1 MIPHNSRGCYPAPI
15 RIPPA
20 ARGSSL
26 NRTTPPKCLLA
37 AETPYITCANT
48 HTNSESQCPEFEIDG
63 HEMREPSGAGLRKSL
78 YSQRMLPACRHLWR
92 RQHPAPASVPRR
104 GKAHSTPSPLGDG
117 AAGRAWITVRA
128 STFRALATAHLRCS
142 SRASRSPRERRSLSP
157 QRGPARPPPATT
169 AVPRPR
175 LPSTA
180 RQPYQ
185 GAPARSRRRWAARRP
200 PWPHSAARR
209 ARTRRPPGVPR
220 GGAHRCAAK
229 PPRLRE
235 PE

>member
-1 MIPHNSRGCYPAPI
+1 
-15 RIPPA
+15 
-20 ARGSSL
+20 
-26 NRTTPPKCLLA
+26 
-37 AETPYITCANT
+37 
-48 HTNSESQCPEFEIDG
+48 
-63 HEMREPSGAGLRKSL
+63 MREPSGAGLRKSL

-175 LPSTA
+175 LPAHGTPAVPGRTSPQQTA
-180 RQPYQ
+180 MG
-185 GAPARSRRRWAARRP
+185 GAAAAMAAFSGPPRSYKTASERPAR
-200 PWPHSAARR
+200 RR
-209 ARTRRPPGVPR
+209 ASLRGPSRSGSRSPNERRYRCR
-220 GGAHRCAAK
+220 GGG
-229 PPRLRE
+229 
-235 PE
+235 

>member
-1 MIPHNSRGCYPAPI
+1 
-15 RIPPA
+15 
-20 ARGSSL
+20 
-26 NRTTPPKCLLA
+26 
-37 AETPYITCANT
+37 
-48 HTNSESQCPEFEIDG
+48 
-63 HEMREPSGAGLRKSL
+63 MREPSGAGLRKSL

-175 LPSTA
+175 LPAHGTPAVPGRTSPQQTA
-180 RQPYQ
+180 MGGAAAAMAAFSGPPRSYTTASRRPARRRASLRGQA
-185 GAPARSRRRWAARRP
+185 APAPGARMSADIGAGAAADPQPESRRAVRFAGKSGLGMAAG
-200 PWPHSAARR
+200 
-209 ARTRRPPGVPR
+209 T
-220 GGAHRCAAK
+220 
-229 PPRLRE
+229 
-235 PE
+235 

>member
-1 MIPHNSRGCYPAPI
+1 
-15 RIPPA
+15 
-20 ARGSSL
+20 
-26 NRTTPPKCLLA
+26 
-37 AETPYITCANT
+37 
-48 HTNSESQCPEFEIDG
+48 
-63 HEMREPSGAGLRKSL
+63 MREPSGAGLRKSL

-157 QRGPARPPPATT
+157 QRGPTRPPPATT

-200 PWPHSAARR
+200 PWPRSAASR
-209 ARTRRPPGVPR
+209 ARTRRPPSAPR
-220 GGAHRCAAK
+220 GGAHRCTAQAA
-229 PPRLRE
+229 PAPGAE
-235 PE
+235 CAPISGTGAGPDPQPESRRAVGCVVERTLGRAAMT